1 MKRLYHPWHKW
12 ECFKAGFYDTT
23 CALSTDDAKRAY
35 AEFLADI
42 PRFNAAMQ
50 RVLEEWP
57 ISCEH
62 FLTNQ
67 DINRIAWLG
76 QASMCIETGVP
87 SRFRGG
93 FKLLSSDQQREANAA
108 AAGALK
114 QWLTRTTEPVSTSSS
129 GERGDIRMTF
139 RIPFQMS
146 LCD

>member
-1 MKRLYHPWHKW
+1 MKRIYHPWHKW

-42 PRFNAAMQ
+42 PRFTAAMQ
-50 RVLEEWP
+50 RVVEEWP

-76 QASMCIETGVP
+76 QSSMCIETGIP
-87 SRFRGG
+87 ARFRGG

-108 AAGALK
+108 AAIALES
-114 QWLTRTTEPVSTSSS
+114 WLTRTK
-129 GERGDIRMTF
+129 ERGSMSSNGWAGDTQRTY
-139 RIPFQMS
+139 RTPFQMS